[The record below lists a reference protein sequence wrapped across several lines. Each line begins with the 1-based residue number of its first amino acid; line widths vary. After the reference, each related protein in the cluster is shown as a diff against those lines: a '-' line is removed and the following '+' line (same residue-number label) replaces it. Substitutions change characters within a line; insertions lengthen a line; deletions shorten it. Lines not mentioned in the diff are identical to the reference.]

1 MLNGNVTVGE
11 IITFIGYIGQILGDF
26 ISAIQQILQK
36 MPYYSQ
42 SINRFNYFLDLEE
55 CPNNGEDLE
64 KIDKIQI
71 NHLSYWYNDE
81 QRPVLE
87 DISMT
92 IRKGEKIGI
101 IGEVGSGKTTL
112 MNILAGFYEIPNDMV
127 YINDKDINSYRRNSV
142 FQKYNYAI
150 QSNIILDD
158 TIKANVDIKD
168 NLNDSRFEQ
177 IIQNAEL
184 KEDIEKFE
192 DKENTF
198 VGERGIK
205 LSGGQK
211 QRISI
216 ARNLGQLR
224 DVNIFDD
231 TLSALDSKTEK
242 KIMDRLIDQ
251 VSDNTLIV
259 ISNKIS
265 SVKKL
270 DKIYIL
276 LDGKIQD
283 SGTHAE
289 LLEKNEFYREIRL
302 P

>member
-1 MLNGNVTVGE
+1 
-11 IITFIGYIGQILGDF
+11 
-26 ISAIQQILQK
+26 
-36 MPYYSQ
+36 
-42 SINRFNYFLDLEE
+42 
-55 CPNNGEDLE
+55 
-64 KIDKIQI
+64 
-71 NHLSYWYNDE
+71 
-81 QRPVLE
+81 
-87 DISMT
+87 
-92 IRKGEKIGI
+92 
-101 IGEVGSGKTTL
+101 

-289 LLEKNEFYREIRL
+289 LLEKNEFYRELDYLERKEETDEIYSKEKC
-302 P
+302 

>member
-1 MLNGNVTVGE
+1 
-11 IITFIGYIGQILGDF
+11 
-26 ISAIQQILQK
+26 

-289 LLEKNEFYREIRL
+289 LLEKNEFYRELDYLERKEETDEIYSKEML
-302 P
+302 IC